1 MALTAKIDEI
11 KGIVNTQ
18 KKRVHDSIQNMLRD
32 LSELGSANYPIA
44 EKVRSV
50 PTLQLQ
56 LATSVLAF

>member
-11 KGIVNTQ
+11 KGVVNTQ

-44 EKVRSV
+44 EKVCSPSTITIMKCSRV
-50 PTLQLQ
+50 NP
-56 LATSVLAF
+56 